1 MLAKLYTKAK
11 REETAVSL
19 GRNIISKSY
28 LTNGA
33 TFSDDEL
40 LEAVQHVETAYGT
53 FEERPDQFH
62 AVVAAVALQV
72 AQNAGLYG
80 PHGYDDEHVIAG
92 RSSMRYWLDHLA
104 ENDWMAKYVARV
116 ANLPPPRF
124 ELDVA
129 PEPKND

>member
-72 AQNAGLYG
+72 AQNAGMYG
-80 PHGYDDEHVIAG
+80 PNLLLQCSVSAGHVPSRAARLTLRRTRIHSSTLRPLRTRWWG
-92 RSSMRYWLDHLA
+92 ESRIVRRS
-104 ENDWMAKYVARV
+104 
-116 ANLPPPRF
+116 
-124 ELDVA
+124 
-129 PEPKND
+129 